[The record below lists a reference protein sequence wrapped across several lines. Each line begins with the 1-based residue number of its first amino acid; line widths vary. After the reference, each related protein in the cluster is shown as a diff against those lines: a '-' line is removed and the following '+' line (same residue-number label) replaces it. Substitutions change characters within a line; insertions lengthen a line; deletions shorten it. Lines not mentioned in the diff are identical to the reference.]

1 VSKYRIKTIKGLKE
15 YTNLGCA
22 ITRNKTAWCYRICP
36 PDEKGIGHCGRIAP
50 HSLKSAIQ
58 IAIEKHNQKKSPDR

>member
-1 VSKYRIKTIKGLKE
+1 MPNYRIKKIKGLKHHT
-15 YTNLGCA
+15 YLGCS

-36 PDEKGIGHCGRIAP
+36 PDEKGIGQCGRIAP

-58 IAIEKHNQKKSPDR
+58 IGIEKHNQNKSRL